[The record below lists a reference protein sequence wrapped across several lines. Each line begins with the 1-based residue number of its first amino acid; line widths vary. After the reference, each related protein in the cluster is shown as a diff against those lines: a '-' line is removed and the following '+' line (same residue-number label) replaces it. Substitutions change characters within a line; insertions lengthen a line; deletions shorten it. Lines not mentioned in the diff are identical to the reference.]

1 MPFKREG
8 KKKSEGR
15 KKLLQCYG
23 DGELS
28 GNYTTEEW
36 MQKGELSLYLEKRKL
51 VAEMRAVFT
60 YFQGNFV
67 EELLIL
73 EL

>member
-1 MPFKREG
+1 
-8 KKKSEGR
+8 
-15 KKLLQCYG
+15 
-23 DGELS
+23 
-28 GNYTTEEW
+28 

-51 VAEMRAVFT
+51 VGEMRAVFT